1 MANIRTGSIVSDI
14 RGKVGSEIYSRNR
27 GGAYVK
33 AYSGYTENWNA
44 RQIASQTALTAANSL
59 WQSLTESERRQW
71 DTFANSF
78 DASSYFVNKRFSGRT
93 LFIKLT
99 FQKRYYT
106 GQTTPSFPFIPSNL
120 SWNRELS
127 VNINES
133 GNAFNVNSPLAIKNN
148 AYTWCVKA
156 SVCVPPTRRSRN
168 SVTLNY
174 FSGSIQLNTG
184 FPNLFSNYESYYGA
198 GALQAG
204 MRVFV
209 ERLTIH
215 IGTGVIMQVIPR
227 SYIVQ

>member
-99 FQKRYYT
+99 FQKDITLVRLHRH
-106 GQTTPSFPFIPSNL
+106 SL
-120 SWNRELS
+120 SYRVIYHGI
-127 VNINES
+127 VN
-133 GNAFNVNSPLAIKNN
+133 
-148 AYTWCVKA
+148 C
-156 SVCVPPTRRSRN
+156 
-168 SVTLNY
+168 
-174 FSGSIQLNTG
+174 
-184 FPNLFSNYESYYGA
+184 
-198 GALQAG
+198 
-204 MRVFV
+204 
-209 ERLTIH
+209 RLI
-215 IGTGVIMQVIPR
+215 
-227 SYIVQ
+227 